1 VGRSVIR
8 HAPSDV
14 EIFTTS
20 RKELDLTNYAEVRAH
35 FKSINV
41 DSVIFAAARVG
52 GILANSS
59 NQLDFLLEN
68 LKIQNSVIQ
77 AALDSKVNNFLFLG
91 SSCIYPKFSPQ
102 PIKETSLLTGPLE
115 ESNEGYAI
123 AKIAGLKLCREI
135 YQERG
140 LNYFSLMPT
149 NLYGPGDNFDANDSH
164 VPASLMRRF
173 HAGKLAGLDSV
184 EVWGTG
190 KPTREFMHV
199 FDLSSACWYFLNQ
212 PLGGELI
219 NIGTGSDISIN
230 DFAELMKR
238 VVGFEGKIQFD
249 LSKPDGTPRKVLDV
263 SKAKKLGW
271 TPQIALEEGLA
282 STYRWYL
289 EALKKG
295 EVRGQ

>member
-1 VGRSVIR
+1 MGRSVIR
-8 HAPSDV
+8 QAPSDV

-77 AALDSKVNNFLFLG
+77 AALDSNVTNFLFLG

-149 NLYGPGDNFDANDSH
+149 NLYGPGDNFDVNDSH

-199 FDLSSACWYFLNQ
+199 FDLASACWYFLNQ
-212 PLGGELI
+212 RLGGELI

-271 TPQIALEEGLA
+271 TTQIALEEGLT